1 MTKQHL
7 VEKLADGVGLP
18 RPEIQA
24 IVDGFLSLVIDAV
37 ASGDRVELRRF
48 GVWKPVVRKGRHL
61 VTPDGA
67 HEVDLPDRATAVF
80 TPAAEFRARM
90 SDLSLQSVP
99 K

>member
-1 MTKQHL
+1 MTKQNL

-18 RPEIQA
+18 RPEVQA

-90 SDLSLQSVP
+90 SELNLQSIS

>member
-18 RPEIQA
+18 RPEVQA
-24 IVDGFLSLVIDAV
+24 VLDGFLSLVIDAV
-37 ASGDRVELRRF
+37 ASGERVELRRF

-80 TPAAEFRARM
+80 APAAEFRTRM
-90 SDLSLQSVP
+90 VELDLSAIG